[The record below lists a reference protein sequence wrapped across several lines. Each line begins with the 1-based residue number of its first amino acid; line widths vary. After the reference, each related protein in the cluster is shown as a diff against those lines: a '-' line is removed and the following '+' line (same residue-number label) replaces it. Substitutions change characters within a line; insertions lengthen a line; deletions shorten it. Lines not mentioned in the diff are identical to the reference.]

1 MRICIAICFL
11 LCPTVFAQ
19 SKSPNAARGEIQLT
33 YLGQAGY
40 EITDGKTTVLVDP
53 VISMIKLRRDTKPG
67 GLDMARE
74 LSSILT
80 PDTEAIDAKIKR
92 ADYILITHGH
102 YDHALDA
109 GYISNKTGAIII
121 GHETTANIARAYGV
135 PHEKLL
141 IVRGGEDFDFSA
153 FSLKVIP
160 SLHTAVAHK
169 FYYSDPLASQ
179 LGGYAPKGLKAP
191 LHAYDFAEGG
201 DLMYLLR
208 MAGHQVLIMGS
219 MNYIEREVEGLRPD
233 IAIVGALP
241 NRHEIYD
248 YTGRLMRAL
257 GHPATVFPTHWLYCG
272 APAWQ
277 DSMMKNAK
285 EFADEVRA
293 ASPETHVIIPGCF
306 EPITLPPRATRIE
319 GGNNVK
325 QAVTDAEHRWEEA
338 LRQFDPEAMQSLL
351 DDDDLQ
357 TDFKG
362 VVQDKT
368 SWMQDFKQVTANVHS
383 GKTQWEMAFD
393 DEKVRVYGDVALVT
407 GRGTFNG
414 RRKGLPVNGVIR
426 FTNVWTKRRGSW
438 RLVSYQATPIES
450 Q

>member
-1 MRICIAICFL
+1 MRILVAIPL
-11 LCPTVFAQ
+11 LFGAAVFAQ
-19 SKSPNAARGEIQLT
+19 NTSPNVAGEIQLT

-40 EITDGKTTVLVDP
+40 EITDGKTVVLVDP
-53 VISMIKLRRDTKPG
+53 VISMIKLRRDSKPG

-109 GYISNKTGAIII
+109 GHISNKTGAIIV
-121 GHETTANIARAYGV
+121 GHETTANIARAYDV

-141 IVRGGEDFDFSA
+141 IVRGGEDFDFGA
-153 FSLKVIP
+153 FSLKVI
-160 SLHTAVAHK
+160 SSVHTAVAHK

-191 LHAYDFAEGG
+191 LHASDFAEGG

-219 MNYIEREVEGLRPD
+219 MNYIEREVDGLRPD

-277 DSMMKNAK
+277 EPMMKDVK
-285 EFADEVRA
+285 EFAQEVKA
-293 ASPETHVIIPGCF
+293 TSPDSNVIIPNCF
-306 EPITLPPRATRIE
+306 EPIVVGRE
-319 GGNNVK
+319 
-325 QAVTDAEHRWEEA
+325 EHR
-338 LRQFDPEAMQSLL
+338 Q
-351 DDDDLQ
+351 
-357 TDFKG
+357 
-362 VVQDKT
+362 
-368 SWMQDFKQVTANVHS
+368 
-383 GKTQWEMAFD
+383 
-393 DEKVRVYGDVALVT
+393 
-407 GRGTFNG
+407 
-414 RRKGLPVNGVIR
+414 
-426 FTNVWTKRRGSW
+426 
-438 RLVSYQATPIES
+438 
-450 Q
+450 

>member
-1 MRICIAICFL
+1 MRIGLAIL
-11 LCPTVFAQ
+11 LLSATALAQ
-19 SKSPNAARGEIQLT
+19 SNPSNVAGEIRLT

-40 EITDGKTTVLVDP
+40 EITDGKTVVLVDP
-53 VISMIKLRRDTKPG
+53 VISMIRLRRDTKPG
-67 GLDMARE
+67 ALNMARE
-74 LSSILT
+74 LSSVLT

-121 GHETTANIARAYGV
+121 GHETTANIARAYDV

-141 IVRGGEDFDFSA
+141 IVRGGEDFDFGA
-153 FSLKVIP
+153 FSLRVIP

-169 FYYSDPLASQ
+169 FYYTDPLASQ

-191 LHAYDFAEGG
+191 LHASDFAEGG

-257 GHPATVFPTHWLYCG
+257 GYPPIVFPTHWLYCG
-272 APAWQ
+272 APAW
-277 DSMMKNAK
+277 K
-285 EFADEVRA
+285 EPMTKDVMDFAQEVKTT
-293 ASPETHVIIPGCF
+293 SPETNVIIPKCF
-306 EPITLPPRATRIE
+306 EPTLIAQQ
-319 GGNNVK
+319 N
-325 QAVTDAEHRWEEA
+325 Q
-338 LRQFDPEAMQSLL
+338 
-351 DDDDLQ
+351 
-357 TDFKG
+357 
-362 VVQDKT
+362 
-368 SWMQDFKQVTANVHS
+368 
-383 GKTQWEMAFD
+383 
-393 DEKVRVYGDVALVT
+393 
-407 GRGTFNG
+407 
-414 RRKGLPVNGVIR
+414 RK
-426 FTNVWTKRRGSW
+426 
-438 RLVSYQATPIES
+438 
-450 Q
+450 

>member
-1 MRICIAICFL
+1 MYIRLAIL
-11 LCPTVFAQ
+11 LLLSATVFAQ
-19 SKSPNAARGEIQLT
+19 GKSPNTAAEIQLT

-40 EITDGKTTVLVDP
+40 QITDGKTVVLVDP

-109 GYISNKTGAIII
+109 GYISNKTGAIIV

-141 IVRGGEDFDFSA
+141 IVRGGEDFDFGA
-153 FSLKVIP
+153 FSLRVIP

-191 LHAYDFAEGG
+191 LHASDFAEGG

-248 YTGRLMRAL
+248 YTGRLMRAT

-272 APAWQ
+272 APAWK
-277 DSMMKNAK
+277 DSMTKDVQ
-285 EFADEVRA
+285 EFAQEVKA
-293 ASPETHVIIPGCF
+293 TSPESNVIIPNCF
-306 EPITLPPRATRIE
+306 EPTVIGQQTETRE
-319 GGNNVK
+319 
-325 QAVTDAEHRWEEA
+325 W
-338 LRQFDPEAMQSLL
+338 
-351 DDDDLQ
+351 
-357 TDFKG
+357 KG
-362 VVQDKT
+362 V
-368 SWMQDFKQVTANVHS
+368 
-383 GKTQWEMAFD
+383 G
-393 DEKVRVYGDVALVT
+393 RVVG
-407 GRGTFNG
+407 N
-414 RRKGLPVNGVIR
+414 
-426 FTNVWTKRRGSW
+426 
-438 RLVSYQATPIES
+438 
-450 Q
+450 

>member
-1 MRICIAICFL
+1 MRIRVALVL
-11 LCPTVFAQ
+11 LLAPTVFAQ
-19 SKSPNAARGEIQLT
+19 SKSPNSAGEIQLT

-40 EITDGKTTVLVDP
+40 EITDGKTAVLVDP
-53 VISMIKLRRDTKPG
+53 VISMIKMRRDTKPG

-109 GYISNKTGAIII
+109 GYISNKTGAIIV

-135 PHEKLL
+135 PHERLL
-141 IVRGGEDFDFSA
+141 IVRGGEDFDFGA
-153 FSLKVIP
+153 FSLRVIP

-191 LHAYDFAEGG
+191 LHASDFAEGG

-233 IAIVGALP
+233 VAIVGALP

-272 APAWQ
+272 APAWK
-277 DSMMKNAK
+277 DSMTHNVK
-285 EFADEVRA
+285 EFAEEVKA
-293 ASPETHVIIPGCF
+293 TSPESNVIIPNCF
-306 EPITLPPRATRIE
+306 EPIMIGQETS
-319 GGNNVK
+319 N
-325 QAVTDAEHRWEEA
+325 
-338 LRQFDPEAMQSLL
+338 RQ
-351 DDDDLQ
+351 
-357 TDFKG
+357 
-362 VVQDKT
+362 
-368 SWMQDFKQVTANVHS
+368 
-383 GKTQWEMAFD
+383 
-393 DEKVRVYGDVALVT
+393 
-407 GRGTFNG
+407 
-414 RRKGLPVNGVIR
+414 
-426 FTNVWTKRRGSW
+426 
-438 RLVSYQATPIES
+438 
-450 Q
+450 

>member
-1 MRICIAICFL
+1 MMRLRVAILFFL
-11 LCPTVFAQ
+11 TATLAAQ
-19 SKSPNAARGEIQLT
+19 SKSASSSGEIQLT

-40 EITDGKTTVLVDP
+40 EITDGKTVVLVDP

-80 PDTEAIDAKIKR
+80 PDTEAIDARIKR

-109 GYISNKTGAIII
+109 GYISNKTGAVII
-121 GHETTANIARAYGV
+121 GHETTANIARAYDV

-141 IVRGGEDFDFSA
+141 IVRGGEDFDFGA

-160 SLHTAVAHK
+160 SLHTAIAHK
-169 FYYSDPLASQ
+169 FYYSHPLASQ

-191 LHAYDFAEGG
+191 LHASDFAEGG

-233 IAIVGALP
+233 IALVGALP

-272 APAWQ
+272 APAWK
-277 DSMMKNAK
+277 DSMTKDVN
-285 EFADEVRA
+285 EFAQEVET
-293 ASPETHVIIPGCF
+293 ASPQTKVIIPNCF
-306 EPITLPPRATRIE
+306 EPVLIGHP
-319 GGNNVK
+319 K
-325 QAVTDAEHRWEEA
+325 D
-338 LRQFDPEAMQSLL
+338 
-351 DDDDLQ
+351 
-357 TDFKG
+357 
-362 VVQDKT
+362 
-368 SWMQDFKQVTANVHS
+368 
-383 GKTQWEMAFD
+383 
-393 DEKVRVYGDVALVT
+393 
-407 GRGTFNG
+407 
-414 RRKGLPVNGVIR
+414 
-426 FTNVWTKRRGSW
+426 
-438 RLVSYQATPIES
+438 
-450 Q
+450 

>member
-1 MRICIAICFL
+1 MCIRVAILFL
-11 LCPTVFAQ
+11 LAATMFGQ
-19 SKSPNAARGEIQLT
+19 SKLPTTAGEIQFT

-40 EITDGKTTVLVDP
+40 EITDGKTVVLVDP

-80 PDTEAIDAKIKR
+80 PDTEAIDSKIKR

-121 GHETTANIARAYGV
+121 GHETAANIARAYDV
-135 PHEKLL
+135 PHQKLL
-141 IVRGGEDFDFSA
+141 IVRGGEDFDFGA

-179 LGGYAPKGLKAP
+179 LGGYAPKGFKAP
-191 LHAYDFAEGG
+191 LHASDFAEGG

-248 YTGRLMRAL
+248 YTGRLMRAT

-272 APAWQ
+272 APAWK
-277 DSMMKNAK
+277 DSMTKDVQD
-285 EFADEVRA
+285 FAQEVKA
-293 ASPETHVIIPGCF
+293 TSPETNVIIPNCF
-306 EPITLPPRATRIE
+306 EPIFI
-319 GGNNVK
+319 G
-325 QAVTDAEHRWEEA
+325 
-338 LRQFDPEAMQSLL
+338 RQ
-351 DDDDLQ
+351 
-357 TDFKG
+357 T
-362 VVQDKT
+362 
-368 SWMQDFKQVTANVHS
+368 H
-383 GKTQWEMAFD
+383 
-393 DEKVRVYGDVALVT
+393 
-407 GRGTFNG
+407 
-414 RRKGLPVNGVIR
+414 
-426 FTNVWTKRRGSW
+426 
-438 RLVSYQATPIES
+438 
-450 Q
+450 

>member
-1 MRICIAICFL
+1 MRVRFVIVL
-11 LCPTVFAQ
+11 LLSATVLAQ
-19 SKSPNAARGEIQLT
+19 SKSPTTAGDIRLT

-40 EITDGKTTVLVDP
+40 EITDGKTVVLVDP

-67 GLDMARE
+67 GIDMARE

-109 GYISNKTGAIII
+109 GYISNQTGAVIV
-121 GHETTANIARAYGV
+121 GHETTANIVRAYDV
-135 PHEKLL
+135 PNKKLL
-141 IVRGGEDFDFSA
+141 IVRGGEDFDFGA

-160 SLHTAVAHK
+160 SLHTAISHK

-191 LHAYDFAEGG
+191 LHASDFAEGG

-233 IAIVGALP
+233 IALVGALP

-272 APAWQ
+272 APAWK
-277 DSMMKNAK
+277 DSMTKNVND
-285 EFADEVRA
+285 FAQEVKTV
-293 ASPETHVIIPGCF
+293 SPQTEVIIPNCF
-306 EPITLPPRATRIE
+306 EP
-319 GGNNVK
+319 V
-325 QAVTDAEHRWEEA
+325 
-338 LRQFDPEAMQSLL
+338 SLGP
-351 DDDDLQ
+351 Q
-357 TDFKG
+357 K
-362 VVQDKT
+362 
-368 SWMQDFKQVTANVHS
+368 H
-383 GKTQWEMAFD
+383 
-393 DEKVRVYGDVALVT
+393 
-407 GRGTFNG
+407 
-414 RRKGLPVNGVIR
+414 
-426 FTNVWTKRRGSW
+426 
-438 RLVSYQATPIES
+438 
-450 Q
+450 

>member
-1 MRICIAICFL
+1 MPIRFAILFL
-11 LCPTVFAQ
+11 LSAPVFAQ
-19 SKSPNAARGEIQLT
+19 SKSPNVATEIRLT

-40 EITDGKTTVLVDP
+40 EITDGKTVVLVDP

-109 GYISNKTGAIII
+109 GYISNKTGAIIV
-121 GHETTANIARAYGV
+121 GHETTANIARAYDV

-141 IVRGGEDFDFSA
+141 IVRGGEDFDFGA
-153 FSLKVIP
+153 FSLLMIP

-169 FYYSDPLASQ
+169 FYYSDPVASQ

-191 LHAYDFAEGG
+191 LHASDFAEGG

-272 APAWQ
+272 APAWK
-277 DSMMKNAK
+277 DSMTKDVK
-285 EFADEVRA
+285 EFAEEVKA
-293 ASPETHVIIPGCF
+293 TSPETNVIIPNCF
-306 EPITLPPRATRIE
+306 EPTVIGP
-319 GGNNVK
+319 
-325 QAVTDAEHRWEEA
+325 QEHRE
-338 LRQFDPEAMQSLL
+338 
-351 DDDDLQ
+351 
-357 TDFKG
+357 
-362 VVQDKT
+362 
-368 SWMQDFKQVTANVHS
+368 
-383 GKTQWEMAFD
+383 
-393 DEKVRVYGDVALVT
+393 
-407 GRGTFNG
+407 
-414 RRKGLPVNGVIR
+414 
-426 FTNVWTKRRGSW
+426 
-438 RLVSYQATPIES
+438 
-450 Q
+450 